1 MHISWVTE
9 PIAWEKCFCDVS
21 FLVTFPFQC
30 WVITYLILAA
40 LSTFVLCAES
50 LPRNWVKVPIH
61 GNHSGNS
68 SLLSLYNFSSSTSH
82 RMFNRELVTIEIAVN
97 SVYTTVWILRA
108 LTCPNLQ
115 SLIPR
120 FPFWVNMISLSSGW
134 IVYFSSYYETGD
146 FLSEP
151 LYIRIAVVLRCLR
164 TWRFVRVFQLM
175 RGWEIVALTLQ
186 SSIWELGILVMF
198 FIAGMF
204 IFSTLVYYAEYSSS
218 KSYFYNIP
226 IGFWW
231 AIVTMTTVGYGDIHP
246 TTPLGYVI
254 GAVCAIMGMFAA
266 SLPIPVISSNF
277 SQLRHDLL
285 ILRDHDA
292 YRKNPSLDKHGKTD
306 PALRCPVCNTRIIA
320 GKERTLAGTKTQGW
334 YHKWVHAL
342 NYLR

>member
-1 MHISWVTE
+1 M
-9 PIAWEKCFCDVS
+9 
-21 FLVTFPFQC
+21 
-30 WVITYLILAA
+30 
-40 LSTFVLCAES
+40 
-50 LPRNWVKVPIH
+50 
-61 GNHSGNS
+61 
-68 SLLSLYNFSSSTSH
+68 SLYNFSSSKTQGV
-82 RMFNRELVTIEIAVN
+82 FNKKLVTIEFVVN
-97 SVYTTVWILRA
+97 SVYTVVWILRA

-164 TWRFVRVFQLM
+164 TWRFVRVFQVM

-186 SSIWELGILVMF
+186 GSIWELGILVVF

-204 IFSTLVYYAEYSSS
+204 IFSTLMYYAEYTSSN
-218 KSYFYNIP
+218 SYFHNIP

-231 AIVTMTTVGYGDIHP
+231 AIVTMTTVGYGDIYP

-266 SLPIPVISSNF
+266 SLSIPIMSSNF
-277 SQLRHDLL
+277 SQLRNDLL
-285 ILRDHDA
+285 ILKDHGA
-292 YRKNPSLDKHGKTD
+292 HRKNPALDKQGKPD
-306 PALRCPVCNTRIIA
+306 PALRCPVCNTRIIIDR
-320 GKERTLAGTKTQGW
+320 ERTSAGTKIQGW
-334 YHKWVHAL
+334 YHKCLAL
-342 NYLR
+342 WITNCSKCETRYWWY

>member
-1 MHISWVTE
+1 
-9 PIAWEKCFCDVS
+9 
-21 FLVTFPFQC
+21 
-30 WVITYLILAA
+30 
-40 LSTFVLCAES
+40 
-50 LPRNWVKVPIH
+50 
-61 GNHSGNS
+61 
-68 SLLSLYNFSSSTSH
+68 
-82 RMFNRELVTIEIAVN
+82 MFNKELVTMEVVVK

-164 TWRFVRVFQLM
+164 TWRFVRVFQVM
-175 RGWEIVALTLQ
+175 RDWEIVALTLQ
-186 SSIWELGILVMF
+186 SSVCELGILVVC

-204 IFSTLVYYAEYSSS
+204 TFSPLIYHAEYTSST
-218 KSYFYNIP
+218 SYFHNIP

-231 AIVTMTTVGYGDIHP
+231 TIVTMTTVGYGDIHP

-266 SLPIPVISSNF
+266 TLPIPIISSNF
-277 SQLRHDLL
+277 SQLRRDLL
-285 ILRDHDA
+285 ILRDHGA
-292 YRKNPSLDKHGKTD
+292 YGKNSTSDKHGKAD
-306 PALRCPVCNTRIIA
+306 PVLRCPVCNTRIIT
-320 GKERTLAGTKTQGW
+320 GKERTLTGTKTQRW
-334 YHKWVHAL
+334 Y
-342 NYLR
+342 